1 MYEYSQDAL
10 WTRPGLGPETHD
22 YPPRKVEYQVFWRLF
37 NELSREELD
46 SIGYNEVVPIKREPY
61 TTYETQWVK
70 GEDLIYREE
79 IVSSTV
85 DLDALKS
92 AKLISIQREKSR
104 VRDGGFMVDGTLF
117 DSDAEARVSYLELAM
132 KLQADFTFSTQWK
145 ASDGTWVEMDTA
157 LYGQVATAGETHIA
171 GVFAWQA
178 GQAALIEAATTKE
191 EIEGVS
197 DVCA

>member
-1 MYEYSQDAL
+1 MTPPTSVVFDGF
-10 WTRPGLGPETHD
+10 TRKFTDLTRE
-22 YPPRKVEYQVFWRLF
+22 QW
-37 NELSREELD
+37 NEL
-46 SIGYNEVVPIKREPY
+46 GYNEAVPIRLESH
-61 TTYETQWVK
+61 TTYETQWLK
-70 GEDLIYREE
+70 GDDLIYREE